1 MPKYLMGVD
10 IGTSGTKSIIADE
23 NGRVIASR
31 TEEYPLYTP
40 KPGWAEQRPE
50 DWWDAVVKSVR
61 TIIAKAALP
70 ANEIAGLS
78 LSGQMHG
85 LVALDKDMQVIR
97 PAMLWCDQRTQK
109 QCDWITEKAGGLDE
123 LVKLT
128 NNRMLTGYTGGKIL
142 WLRDEEPENFAR
154 MKVFINPKDY
164 IRFKLTGEIGTDMS
178 DASGTGFFDVKSRR
192 WSDRLIEI
200 AGLPKS
206 IFPPCMESVDLA
218 GHVTAEVAALTG
230 LPEGLNVYAGGGD
243 AVIQTT
249 GAGLVRQG
257 VIGVVIGTAG
267 NVSMGL
273 NGYKDNPGAKLQV
286 FCNNE
291 PGLWHA
297 FGCTLAAGGAYR
309 WYRDALC
316 ESDITAAKAT
326 GRNVYDIM
334 GEAAAASCP
343 GANGVIF
350 APYLSG
356 ERCPYPDANAR
367 GAFFGL
373 TLGSTRADITRSV
386 MEGVTYSLKQVIDI
400 ANQLDPTVPNEKI
413 YTSGGGA
420 ASALWRQ
427 MQADIFKL
435 PVYTMS
441 AASEGGAYG
450 AVMVAGVGA
459 GVWKNLNEAVSIVK
473 VETETLPDPA
483 NFAAY
488 EDAYAVYSELYP
500 HLKPVYDKAAA
511 LGK

>member
-1 MPKYLMGVD
+1 MLRYLIGVD

-23 NGRVIASR
+23 TGKVVASK

-40 KPGWAEQRPE
+40 RPGWAEQQPE
-50 DWWDAVVKSVR
+50 DWWEAVVKSVR
-61 TIIAKAALP
+61 AIVAKAQLP
-70 ANEIAGLS
+70 AEAYVGLS

-85 LVALDKDMQVIR
+85 LVPLDRDMNVIR
-97 PAMLWCDQRTQK
+97 PAMLWCDQRTDR
-109 QCDWITEKAGGLDE
+109 QCEWITQKAGGLDR
-123 LVKLT
+123 LVSLT
-128 NNRMLTGYTGGKIL
+128 NNRMLTGYTGGKLL
-142 WLRDEEPENFAR
+142 WLRDEEPANFER
-154 MKVFINPKDY
+154 MKLFLNPKDY
-164 IRFKLTGEIGTDMS
+164 IRFKLTGEIALDVS
-178 DASGTGFFDVKSRR
+178 DASGTGFFNVRER
-192 WSDRLIEI
+192 QWSWELIDI
-200 AGLPKS
+200 AGLPHS
-206 IFPPCMESVDLA
+206 IFPECIESTALA
-218 GHVTAEVAALTG
+218 GRITAEVAQLTG
-230 LPEGLNVYAGGGD
+230 LPQGLNVYAGGGD

-273 NGYKDNPGAKLQV
+273 NGYKDNPGGKLQV

-316 ESDITAAKAT
+316 EADIERARAT

-334 GEAAAASCP
+334 GEAAAQSRP

-400 ANQLDPTVPNEKI
+400 ANQLDPSVPNEKV

-450 AVMVAGVGA
+450 AVLVAGVGA
-459 GVWKNLNEAVSIVK
+459 GVWKNLDEAIGVIR
-473 VETETLPDPA
+473 VETETLPNPA

-488 EDAYAVYSELYP
+488 EDAYSVYSELYP
-500 HLKPVYDKAAA
+500 ALKPVFDRAA
-511 LGK
+511 GIWN

>member
-1 MPKYLMGVD
+1 MRYLVGVD

-23 NGRVIASR
+23 QGKVIASR

-40 KPGWAEQRPE
+40 RPGWAEQIPQ
-50 DWWDAVVKSVR
+50 DWWNAVVKSVSA
-61 TIIAKAALP
+61 IVKQAKLP
-70 ANEIAGLS
+70 AEAYAGLS

-85 LVALDKDMQVIR
+85 LVPLDAQNQVIR
-97 PAMLWCDQRTQK
+97 PAMLWCDQRTQA
-109 QCDWITEKAGGLDE
+109 QCDWITEKAGGLDK
-123 LVKLT
+123 LVSMT
-128 NNRMLTGYTGGKIL
+128 NNRMLTGYTGGKLL
-142 WLRDEEPENFAR
+142 WLRDEEPENFAK
-154 MKVFINPKDY
+154 MDLFLNPKDY
-164 IRFKLTGEIGTDMS
+164 IRFMLTGEKAIDMS
-178 DASGTGFFDVKSRR
+178 DASGSGFFNVKERR
-192 WSDRLIEI
+192 WCWELIDI
-200 AGLPKS
+200 AGLPRS
-206 IFPPCMESVDLA
+206 IFPELLESVDLA
-218 GHVTAEVAALTG
+218 GHITREAAELTG

-267 NVSMGL
+267 NISMGL
-273 NGYKDNPGAKLQV
+273 NKYLDNPGGKMQV
-286 FCNNE
+286 FCNNA
-291 PGLWHA
+291 PGMWHA

-316 ESDITAAKAT
+316 ESDIAEAKRS

-334 GEAAAASCP
+334 GEAAAASRP

-367 GAFFGL
+367 GTFFGL
-373 TLGSTRADITRSV
+373 SLGSTRADITRSV
-386 MEGVTYSLKQVIDI
+386 MEGVTYSLKQVIDV
-400 ANQLDPTVPNEKI
+400 ANALDPSVPNEKV

-450 AVMVAGVGA
+450 AILVAGVGA
-459 GVWKNLNEAVSIVK
+459 GVWPNLDEAIK
-473 VETETLPDPA
+473 VIRPESETLPNPA

-488 EDAYAVYSELYP
+488 EDAYSVYCELYP
-500 HLKPVYDKAAA
+500 SLKPVFDKAAA
-511 LGK
+511 LWK

>member
-1 MPKYLMGVD
+1 MTRYLVGVD

-23 NGRVIASR
+23 NGKVVASR

-40 KPGWAEQRPE
+40 RPGWAEQIPE
-50 DWWDAVVKSVR
+50 DWWQAVVKSVSA
-61 TIIAKAALP
+61 IVKQAALP
-70 ANEIAGLS
+70 AEAYAGLS

-85 LVALDKDMQVIR
+85 LVPLDAQNNVIR
-97 PAMLWCDQRTQK
+97 PAMLWCDQRTQP
-109 QCDWITEKAGGLDE
+109 QCDWITEKAGGLDK
-123 LVKLT
+123 LVSMT
-128 NNRMLTGYTGGKIL
+128 NNRMLTGYTGGKLL
-142 WLRDEEPENFAR
+142 WLRDEEPENFSR
-154 MKVFINPKDY
+154 MELFLNPKDY
-164 IRFKLTGEIGTDMS
+164 IRFMLTGEKAIDMS
-178 DASGTGFFDVKSRR
+178 DASGSGFFNVKERR
-192 WSDRLIEI
+192 WSWELIDI
-200 AGLPKS
+200 AGLPHS
-206 IFPPCMESVDLA
+206 IFPELLESVDLA
-218 GHVTAEVAALTG
+218 GHITREAAALTG

-267 NVSMGL
+267 NISMGL
-273 NGYKDNPGAKLQV
+273 NKYLDNPGGKMQV
-286 FCNNE
+286 FCNNA
-291 PGLWHA
+291 PGMWHA

-309 WYRDALC
+309 WYRDTLC
-316 ESDITAAKAT
+316 EADIAEAKRT

-334 GEAAAASCP
+334 GEAAAASRP
-343 GANGVIF
+343 GSNGVLF

-367 GAFFGL
+367 GVFFGL

-386 MEGVTYSLKQVIDI
+386 MEGVTYSLKQVIDV
-400 ANQLDPTVPNEKI
+400 ANALDPSVPNEKV

-450 AVMVAGVGA
+450 AILVAGVGA
-459 GVWKNLNEAVSIVK
+459 GVWPNLDEAIK
-473 VETETLPDPA
+473 VIRPESETLPNPD

-488 EDAYAVYSELYP
+488 EDAYGVYCELYP
-500 HLKPVYDKAAA
+500 QLKPVFDKAAP
-511 LGK
+511 LW